1 MCFFVK
7 LPSGRSIT
15 LYMMEMHEVLVS
27 KIKEAIEDNEGIS
40 PNLYSLTY
48 KGYIL

>member
-15 LYMMEMHEVLVS
+15 LYMDMHELLVS